1 MSDRKTDDVTGA
13 SRSTTKSI
21 HSMRTVVLAA
31 AILLVTV
38 QLTDCRGDEKDGW
51 MGGDSRPPMMM
62 DDKDGDSPSAECMIK
77 CVASE
82 KDWMRGKYETHGKAS
97 MMGKKGEGM
106 PGKHGEKDECM
117 ETVEKLCGACEKKET
132 GRECWAKC
140 KEEHKEMISAA
151 CEHEKEGFKGFEGMK
166 DFEGMKQGFEGLKEL
181 FEGKKEGFEGKKKDF
196 EGMKGMFEGS
206 EEGFEGMTG
215 MKKEGFEGM
224 MKDIEGI
231 KELFEGKKE
240 GFGSLEGMR
249 DFEHMKEGFE
259 GMQKGFEG
267 MPDFF
272 EGKKEGFEGMK
283 AGFEGFEGM
292 SKGFEGMKDFFEGKK
307 EGFEGFE
314 GTMGDKKA
322 GFEGMLGDKE
332 GFEGMLGDKKESFEG
347 FEGTTRSVKGQE
359 DGFGQ
364 PEVSPFQSTRV
375 LVAAGTKQ
383 DASTDTANNTSSGL
397 TVGIIVGACVVCALL
412 ATVIGVVVMRQRQH
426 STSETAR
433 HTESSAVSVVVEAQP
448 VPKADI
454 A

>member
-1 MSDRKTDDVTGA
+1 
-13 SRSTTKSI
+13 
-21 HSMRTVVLAA
+21 
-31 AILLVTV
+31 
-38 QLTDCRGDEKDGW
+38 
-51 MGGDSRPPMMM
+51 
-62 DDKDGDSPSAECMIK
+62 
-77 CVASE
+77 
-82 KDWMRGKYETHGKAS
+82 
-97 MMGKKGEGM
+97 
-106 PGKHGEKDECM
+106 
-117 ETVEKLCGACEKKET
+117 
-132 GRECWAKC
+132 
-140 KEEHKEMISAA
+140 
-151 CEHEKEGFKGFEGMK
+151 
-166 DFEGMKQGFEGLKEL
+166 
-181 FEGKKEGFEGKKKDF
+181 
-196 EGMKGMFEGS
+196 
-206 EEGFEGMTG
+206 
-215 MKKEGFEGM
+215 
-224 MKDIEGI
+224 
-231 KELFEGKKE
+231 
-240 GFGSLEGMR
+240 
-249 DFEHMKEGFE
+249 
-259 GMQKGFEG
+259 
-267 MPDFF
+267 
-272 EGKKEGFEGMK
+272 MK
-283 AGFEGFEGM
+283 AAFEGFEGM

-322 GFEGMLGDKE
+322 

-383 DASTDTANNTSSGL
+383 DPSTDTANDTSSGL